1 MQINNTYTSFMA
13 DLPYPSKVGSNQQNS
28 QVQEKQTSSVE
39 LQSLEQ
45 IQTML
50 QKEGIEDGTGRRAK
64 DLFSL
69 QDFANKI
76 DDTTYN
82 KMVDALKNEE
92 NSSLASMR
100 FHSFP
105 TQEDLEK
112 DPKMFYARVET
123 SLSMENTPSALI
135 FNLNLKQGLSEYN
148 RLNHSNESQELQT
161 DIDFMSFIEYLKKK
175 LFDAS
180 EKLEKGE
187 MSMSEAEIKGYT
199 TLLENYNNMEEKSSS
214 LDIVV

>member
-1 MQINNTYTSFMA
+1 MQINNTYTSLMA
-13 DLPYPSKVGSNQQNS
+13 DLPYPSSVGSPRQNS
-28 QVQEKQTSSVE
+28 QLEEEQTSSIE

-50 QKEGIEDGTGRRAK
+50 QKEGIEDDTGSRAQNLF
-64 DLFSL
+64 DLQNL
-69 QDFANKI
+69 ANKI

-82 KMVDALKNEE
+82 KMVDAVKNEE
-92 NSSLASMR
+92 SSSSASMR

-105 TQEDLEK
+105 NPEDLEQ
-112 DPKMFYARVET
+112 DSKMFYARVET
-123 SLSMENTPSALI
+123 SLSMDSSPSALI
-135 FNLNLKQGLSEYN
+135 FNLNLKQDLSEYN
-148 RLNHSNESQELQT
+148 SSNHNNDSKDLPT
-161 DIDFMSFIEYLKKK
+161 DIDFMSFVEYLKKK

-187 MSMSEAEIKGYT
+187 MNMSEAEIKGYT

-214 LDIVV
+214 LHIVV